1 MARWAISFSEE
12 IRRRAISSSNENLIR
27 FFFFFFLLQQG
38 PLEGPWPLLAYECI
52 RRLTVLFSS

>member
-27 FFFFFFLLQQG
+27 FFFFFVFTPAGATGGAVAPACL
-38 PLEGPWPLLAYECI
+38 
-52 RRLTVLFSS
+52 